1 MDARSRL
8 ITVVL
13 MTAIMVFMVTLI
25 ATYLNLGLT
34 PGFLRQWAKAYA
46 VAWPVAAIT
55 GFLVMPMARRGT
67 ENIVGWL
74 DGRG

>member
-1 MDARSRL
+1 
-8 ITVVL
+8 
-13 MTAIMVFMVTLI
+13 LI